1 MRYPEHDALRLGV
14 PCRPKGK
21 CVMVKNV
28 PKSFNCYFFR
38 LNTACIKH
46 SFDLGGEEI
55 ERLGVDVNQSI
66 RSLQVLRGESTY
78 PPNASIIANH
88 EEPNLGCH
96 ALIVNMTWIL
106 Q

>member
-28 PKSFNCYFFR
+28 PKSFNFDFFS

-55 ERLGVDVNQSI
+55 E
-66 RSLQVLRGESTY
+66 
-78 PPNASIIANH
+78 
-88 EEPNLGCH
+88 
-96 ALIVNMTWIL
+96 
-106 Q
+106 